1 MFHKHGLGDTAGGP
15 AYAMEHFGHLWDFSD
30 WISRFWPI
38 AVGHKE
44 TAARC
49 GQLTHQ
55 SRCFR
60 PTEALKF

>member
-38 AVGHKE
+38 TAV
-44 TAARC
+44 RD
-49 GQLTHQ
+49 GQQPAINRRQKTQCRRLA
-55 SRCFR
+55 FD
-60 PTEALKF
+60 